1 MPVFVLAAACFLF
14 PYGGVAQ
21 VETGSAHPH
30 VSPGAVPGSR
40 ELQGAKD
47 SVQRSVQ
54 SVTAAYNLPLV
65 VINTNGQEIPDDPRI
80 QAEMKIIDN
89 GTGNPNM
96 QFDTPNV
103 YDGYISIER
112 RGESSS
118 GFPKKSWSLELQLE
132 DGTNN
137 NVSIMGF
144 PEENDF
150 VLYAPYSDKTF
161 MRNVLVYT
169 LYLQMGHWAPR
180 CRFVEVLLNGD
191 YRGIY
196 VLMEKIKRDED
207 RVDIDKIE
215 DADIT
220 DPEITGGYIMRRDKT
235 TGMEPYEYWKSP
247 VDQVFYE
254 PLTYQY
260 FDPDYYE
267 LNEAQRTYIRGYMEE
282 FDEMMSG
289 PDFDDP
295 VNGYRSWIDV
305 SSFIDMMIINEFSK
319 GLDAYM
325 FSTYFFKQNDADG
338 GKLFAGPPWDYNISL
353 YNVNYGWDNN
363 IPYVHSWVYD
373 NWSRVY
379 WWARLMEDEDF
390 EWEVFCRWD
399 ELRQGVLSDEYLEA
413 FIDHNVSYLGAAVS
427 RNFTKFPI
435 LGIYVWPNYEW
446 PNTYHEEIENMKN
459 WIEGRLQWIDG
470 EWGGV
475 CESVGDDAQVID
487 PPEAEGV
494 VLRLRPNPTDMRD
507 VTAELKHAD
516 GGSPIRI
523 NLFDTR
529 GNLVYAATIDRP
541 EPACQLIRLPDL
553 SYLSDGIYLLRV
565 SDERGVLA
573 TERIVKQGR

>member
-1 MPVFVLAAACFLF
+1 MKVVLRYPLLFLLVLVHPANVSAQTGEGPVHSG
-14 PYGGVAQ
+14 YNIQ
-21 VETGSAHPH
+21 
-30 VSPGAVPGSR
+30 
-40 ELQGAKD
+40 
-47 SVQRSVQ
+47 
-54 SVTAAYNLPLV
+54 AAYNLPLV
-65 VINTNGQEIPDDPRI
+65 VINTNGQEIPDEPRI
-80 QAEMKIIDN
+80 QAEMRIIDN
-89 GTGNPNM
+89 GTGNLNK

-118 GFPKKSWSLELQLE
+118 GFPKKSYSLELQLE
-132 DGTNN
+132 DGSNN

-161 MRNVLVYT
+161 MRNVLVYS
-169 LYLQMGHWAPR
+169 LYLQMDHWAPG

-196 VLMEKIKRDED
+196 VLMEKIKRDEN

-215 DADIT
+215 DADVT

-235 TGMEPYEYWKSP
+235 NGMEPYEYWKSP
-247 VDQVFYE
+247 VEQVYYE

-267 LNEAQRTYIRGYMEE
+267 LNEAQRTYIRGYMQE

-295 VNGYRSWIDV
+295 DFGYRSWIDV
-305 SSFIDMMIINEFSK
+305 GSFIDMMIINEFSK

-390 EWEVFCRWD
+390 EWEVLCRWE
-399 ELRQGVLSDEYLEA
+399 ELRHGILSNEYLEA
-413 FIDHNVSYLGAAVS
+413 FIDNTATYLGAAVS

-435 LGIYVWPNYEW
+435 LGTYVWPNYEW
-446 PNTYHEEIENMKN
+446 PNTYHEELVNMKN
-459 WIEGRLQWIDG
+459 WIEGRLHWIDG

-475 CESVGDDAQVID
+475 CEYVGDDAEVIAPD
-487 PPEAEGV
+487 AAAGV
-494 VLRLRPNPTDMRD
+494 VLRVRPNPTDMRD
-507 VTAELKHAD
+507 VIAELKNAE
-516 GGSPIRI
+516 GVSPVRVD
-523 NLFDTR
+523 LFDVN
-529 GNLVYAATIDRP
+529 GALVYSGEFDVPAGGYAA
-541 EPACQLIRLPDL
+541 IRLPDL
-553 SYLSDGIYLLRV
+553 SSLPDGIYFFRV
-565 SDERGVLA
+565 SGDRGVLA